1 MTDPKQFCTFYIN
14 DTLFGIEVL
23 TVQEVLRY
31 QEMTEVPL
39 AAPEI
44 KGLINLRGQIITAI
58 DLRTRMQLPPREA
71 DQKPMNIVVQTNDEV
86 ISFLVDSIDD
96 VLEVDEEAFEEA
108 PSTVD
113 DSTREL
119 VTGVYK
125 LDGKLLMI
133 LDAAKAAN
141 VSASEGL
148 ASSS

>member
-86 ISFLVDSIDD
+86 ISFLVDSIGD